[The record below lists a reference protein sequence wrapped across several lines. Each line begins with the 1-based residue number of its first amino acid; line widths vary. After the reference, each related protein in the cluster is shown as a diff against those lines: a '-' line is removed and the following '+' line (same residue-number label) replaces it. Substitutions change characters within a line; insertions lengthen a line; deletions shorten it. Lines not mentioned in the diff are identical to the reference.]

1 MDGLGL
7 LEAKDGLPLVTVGAA
22 ELPTGTDVGA
32 SDGVVDGLSVAMAI
46 GISIDMKC
54 VRGLIL

>member
-46 GISIDMKC
+46 GISIDMKR
-54 VRGLIL
+54 VRG